1 MNLIIRYALELMII
15 VPSAILALLPVMHF
29 FKYKRF
35 TTFLSAFVMCILLV
49 IIGSL
54 LCARFQKGSVY
65 ILYPAM
71 ILFFV
76 AYYFFVELNI
86 FKKIFCFL
94 NAAMLCD
101 FCTFYTIFLM
111 APYEV
116 KNESLP
122 LLSFSGLLCLGMAS
136 LTIILFSKV
145 LTVKLPVLLRESYLD
160 NIWKYLC
167 LIPCLS
173 IVMFN
178 WVYPKDV
185 SLLFQ
190 GRLRMIGLVLSLL
203 IPVLSMSF
211 YQVMWL
217 IAKQT
222 GENALLYQELHILR
236 LERKR
241 HAALR
246 NYMTRTRALR
256 HDFRQHL
263 RVLDQLSRDQDT
275 DKLMAYIHNIIE
287 TAGKSDVRYCANTAA
302 DAIASYYAVFA
313 ERYRIRINWDLLLPE
328 VIPVQDTDFCAL
340 FGNLLENAI
349 LAVKD
354 LPEED
359 RYINVSA
366 RLLSEE
372 MLGLNIENP
381 YKGKIRMGH
390 NSLPRSKKMNGGVG
404 LPSVS
409 KTVRKYHGTMNL
421 NTDNNL
427 FEVGILLYAREEK
440 DAAAKTAS

>member
-340 FGNLLENAI
+340 FGNLL
-349 LAVKD
+349 
-354 LPEED
+354 
-359 RYINVSA
+359 
-366 RLLSEE
+366 
-372 MLGLNIENP
+372 
-381 YKGKIRMGH
+381 
-390 NSLPRSKKMNGGVG
+390 
-404 LPSVS
+404 
-409 KTVRKYHGTMNL
+409 
-421 NTDNNL
+421 
-427 FEVGILLYAREEK
+427 
-440 DAAAKTAS
+440 